1 MQLPGFEGRVLR
13 AVKKIPYGT
22 TINYKELAELANMP
36 YLVEMAA
43 DALEENFY
51 LIMIPSHRIV
61 GSDQKLHRYQAG
73 LERKKYLLELEAK
86 YSTEEEKKRS
96 CMKVSKK

>member
-1 MQLPGFEGRVLR
+1 
-13 AVKKIPYGT
+13 
-22 TINYKELAELANMP
+22 MP

-73 LERKKYLLELEAK
+73 LRKK
-86 YSTEEEKKRS
+86 
-96 CMKVSKK
+96 KVSFGIRSKV